1 MEFSRACGARRDS
14 CLASDS
20 LDRRSRHRL
29 DTHTGFAYDPADAQ
43 LTLCHVSLANAP
55 VAGPANRPSDR
66 WHSAL
71 MSTLRI
77 LSLTSL
83 AMLAFAANSLLC
95 RAALDHTPIDA
106 ASFTSLRL
114 ISGAVILYLLIFI
127 RQHRAPRSG
136 HWWSALAL
144 FAYATGFSF
153 AYLQL
158 SAATGAL
165 ILFGAVQLTMMSYGI
180 YSGERFNR
188 YQWLGFVLAAGGL
201 LGLLL
206 PGASAPSAGGALL
219 MIGAGCAWGVYS
231 LRGRSAVDP
240 LKETCGNFL
249 RSVPIALLFS
259 LLFIDQLQLD
269 SAGILY
275 AILSGAL
282 ASGLGYAIWYSV
294 LPQLP
299 STRAATVQLSVPVLT
314 AFGGVLMLGEA
325 VDTRLV
331 LTSAAILGGIAL
343 VIRSRA

>member
-1 MEFSRACGARRDS
+1 MEFSRACARRRDRF
-14 CLASDS
+14 LASAPPDRGSRRPLDS
-20 LDRRSRHRL
+20 LP
-29 DTHTGFAYDPADAQ
+29 GFQYDPPHVPFAFTPACAADS
-43 LTLCHVSLANAP
+43 VFPAP
-55 VAGPANRPSDR
+55 HHQWRK
-66 WHSAL
+66 AL
-71 MSTLRI
+71 MSTLRMV
-77 LSLTSL
+77 SLTGL

-95 RAALDHTPIDA
+95 RAALDHTAIDA
-106 ASFTSLRL
+106 ASFTTLRL
-114 ISGAVILYLLIFI
+114 ISGAIMLYLLLFI
-127 RQHRAPRSG
+127 RQRRTPHSG

-144 FAYATGFSF
+144 LAYAAGFSF

-165 ILFGAVQLTMMSYGI
+165 ILFGAVQLTMMGYGL
-180 YSGERFNR
+180 YQGERFNR
-188 YQWLGFVLAAGGL
+188 DQWLGFMLAVAGL

-206 PGASAPSAGGALL
+206 PGASAPAAGGAIL

-240 LKETCGNFL
+240 LAETCGNFL
-249 RSVPIALLFS
+249 RSVPLAMLFS

-275 AILSGAL
+275 AVLSGAL

-299 STRAATVQLSVPVLT
+299 STRAATIQLSVPVIT
-314 AFGGVLMLGEA
+314 AFGGVLLLGEA
-325 VDTRLV
+325 IDARLV

-343 VIRSRA
+343 VTRSRSA